1 MSRGNKELC
10 VVMGS
15 ALLTLAS
22 VSLLCCP
29 TARAGSLGVVP
40 SHARAS
46 VPHPTAP
53 ADTESD
59 LDDDRAEHWAVPR
72 IAREER
78 VQTAAL
84 AVGLAGA
91 GALSARR
98 RGRLREQKRNG

>member
-1 MSRGNKELC
+1 MLWNKGTL

-29 TARAGSLGVVP
+29 TAHAGSPAVP
-40 SHARAS
+40 TRHAQAS
-46 VPHPTAP
+46 AAP
-53 ADTESD
+53 PSAGNESG
-59 LDDDRAEHWAVPR
+59 LDDDRAEHWAVPG

-78 VQTAAL
+78 VQSA
-84 AVGLAGA
+84 GLAAVLICA

-98 RGRLREQKRNG
+98 RGRLKGQKQHG